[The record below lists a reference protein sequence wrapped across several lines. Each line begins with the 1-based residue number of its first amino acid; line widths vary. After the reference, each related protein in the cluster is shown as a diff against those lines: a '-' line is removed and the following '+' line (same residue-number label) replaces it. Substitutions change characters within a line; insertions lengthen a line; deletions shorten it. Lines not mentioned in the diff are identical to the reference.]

1 MTMTTTPPRP
11 PSPQRL
17 VHKYNKAA
25 RLLFGGAGLLLVF
38 GACSSDSSPEVGSAA
53 ANTSTTAVAAP
64 VVPTTTLVGATA
76 APTTVAVAA
85 PTLAPVD
92 GAAAL
97 QQAVAATGG
106 GYHFNQ
112 TATVDG
118 VVALTIDGDRL
129 PDGARMNVSSDAGLV
144 SYIFTTAGVYL
155 MPAGGEWELDDSD
168 APAVDPINALAA
180 PSSVAVAGSDGTT
193 VQLVVTVPNSAV
205 GIAAEG
211 DASLQVA
218 VVGGALST
226 ISYSTV
232 TAEGKAAATTVVIGP
247 VVDPSPVVPPI

>member
-1 MTMTTTPPRP
+1 
-11 PSPQRL
+11 
-17 VHKYNKAA
+17 VDKYSKAA

-38 GACSSDSSPEVGSAA
+38 GACSSDSSPDVGSAA
-53 ANTSTTAVAAP
+53 ANTSTTAAVIAPTVAGDTAAAP
-64 VVPTTTLVGATA
+64 T
-76 APTTVAVAA
+76 TTVAVAA

-92 GAAAL
+92 GAAVL
-97 QQAVAATGG
+97 QQAVASTGG

-155 MPAGGEWELDDSD
+155 MPADGEWELDDSD
-168 APAVDPINALAA
+168 PPAVDPINALAA
-180 PSSVAVAGSDGTT
+180 PTSVAVAGNDGTT

-205 GIAAEG
+205 GIATEG

-218 VVGGALST
+218 VVGGVLST

-232 TAEGKAAATTVVIGP
+232 TPEGKAAATSVIISP
-247 VVDPSPVVPPI
+247 VIDPSPVVPPI

>member
-1 MTMTTTPPRP
+1 
-11 PSPQRL
+11 
-17 VHKYNKAA
+17 VDKYGKAA

-38 GACSSDSSPEVGSAA
+38 GACSSDSSPEVSSAA
-53 ANTSTTAVAAP
+53 ANTSAATAGVAPAP
-64 VVPTTTLVGATA
+64 TVAGATTA
-76 APTTVAVAA
+76 APATTVAAS
-85 PTLAPVD
+85 PTVAPVD
-92 GAAAL
+92 GATAL
-97 QQAVAATGG
+97 QQAVAATGS

-155 MPAGGEWELDDSD
+155 MPADGEWELDDSD
-168 APAVDPINALAA
+168 PPAVDPINALAA
-180 PSSVAVAGSDGTT
+180 PTSVTVAGNDGTT
-193 VQLVVTVPNSAV
+193 VQLVVTVANSAV
-205 GIAAEG
+205 GIPAEG
-211 DASLQVA
+211 DASLQVSI
-218 VVGGALST
+218 VGGVLST

-232 TAEGKAAATTVVIGP
+232 TAEGKAAATSVVIGP